1 MEISSLSFHKIPCL
15 NLGRK
20 EEKIWNKVRKKL
32 LFQCKNCVQTL
43 KYFAQTGTSEII
55 HLSTLFCVER
65 KKIYFVGSLLRLC
78 ALKIEEK
85 ERMKA

>member
-1 MEISSLSFHKIPCL
+1 MENSSHSFHKIPCL

-32 LFQCKNCVQTL
+32 LFPCKNCVQTL

-65 KKIYFVGSLLRLC
+65 KKSIL
-78 ALKIEEK
+78 
-85 ERMKA
+85 